1 MYRASAVRAARTL
14 QPERPAPMPHR
25 RSSPSSRP
33 LRLRSARAR
42 LLRGAIACA
51 AAVLLLAPL
60 VAPAGARAQE
70 SGADAL
76 RPELLSDLEL
86 RTIGPAVMSGR
97 IVDLAVV
104 ESDPQV
110 FYAASAT
117 GGVWKT
123 TNNGTTWDPVFQ
135 DQGTH
140 SVGDIAVHQRDTS
153 VVWVGTGERANRQ
166 SNSWGDGVYRSTDG
180 GETWTHMGL
189 EDSHHVGRIA
199 LHPSNPDVVFV
210 AAMGHLWGP
219 NEQRGLYRSTDGGE
233 TWERVAHVDENTG
246 FVDVR
251 IDPERPEIVYAASY
265 QRRRRTFGFHG
276 GGPGSG
282 LWKSTDGGETFERIG
297 PPDPDAEGYVCT
309 EGEERTVHGENGLP
323 LGDYGRIGISIYRSD
338 PSIVYASIEQGCRF
352 NASTEYGEYLAGI
365 YRSEDRGRTWEQVTT
380 WNPRPMYASQPLV
393 DPNDDQRVYMMNRY
407 SYWDGANDTI
417 VTPRQSLHG
426 DDRIL
431 WVNPEDSRHVIKG
444 DDGGIGISYDRGR
457 TWLYVRNLPV
467 SQFYRISA
475 DDRDP
480 YWIYGGLQ
488 DNGSW
493 AGPSATYRES
503 GILNRD
509 WIKTGGGD
517 GFANRIDPADSTTL
531 YNESQYL
538 GLGRFD
544 LETYQEQ
551 DLRPGDP
558 TGSISPRR
566 NWATWGSD
574 REPGPLE
581 NAMEPANWD
590 GPFAFSPHDPDVLY
604 AGTRHLWRSE
614 DGGQSWENLGDLTG
628 GADRTEMTIMGQRP
642 TERTASLDDGIP
654 YWPTLTA
661 IRESPLRE
669 GLLYAGT
676 DDGKLQVSRDGG
688 ESFEDVSD
696 RLPGLPEMAQI
707 NGIEPSSHDPE
718 TVYVAVNDYRNDDYS
733 NYLYRSDDAGRSWE
747 RIDGDLPPE
756 RVTRTVKED
765 PRNPDLLWL
774 GTELGAFFS
783 PDRGESWIEIRA
795 NLPRLAVNDL
805 LIHPR
810 ENDLVLGTHGRG
822 IWILDDVSAFQELD
836 ADVMSSAAHVF
847 SIREASQIR
856 RADVTGHKGD
866 MVFRGENPPVGA
878 IVDYWLDETRG
889 AGDVRLTVLGPDGG
903 VVRELE
909 PDTARGVN
917 RVVWDLRHEP
927 LTSAAPDDA
936 PAWQREGDDG
946 PLVVPGT
953 YTVRLT
959 VDGQRHEQTV
969 EVVEDPRL
977 DVAPDVRE
985 EWTATLL
992 EIGELHDRVAADVKR
1007 LEELVAGAE
1016 DDDPFRGSGDEESR
1030 ERWATLP
1037 DQRSRDVAWRAAE
1050 LLDRIEGLYGDVE
1063 DWTGEMTADQR
1074 SRLEFYR
1081 EKADE
1086 LAPQIDEVVE
1096 AAGG

>member
-1 MYRASAVRAARTL
+1 MAEPRAPV
-14 QPERPAPMPHR
+14 PPPP
-25 RSSPSSRP
+25 
-33 LRLRSARAR
+33 AR
-42 LLRGAIACA
+42 LALSALRRLGPARVLGAL
-51 AAVLLLAPL
+51 AAVGALSLLPAAPG
-60 VAPAGARAQE
+60 APAQATP
-70 SGADAL
+70 DAGYGEL
-76 RPELLSDLEL
+76 SSDLLSDLEL

-123 TNNGTTWDPVFQ
+123 TNNGTTFEPVFE

-153 VVWVGTGERANRQ
+153 LVWVGTGERANRQ

-180 GETWTHMGL
+180 GETWRHMGL
-189 EDSHHVGRIA
+189 GDTHHVGRIA
-199 LHPSNPDVVFV
+199 LHPGDPDVVFV

-219 NEQRGLYRSTDGGE
+219 NEERGLYRSTDGGE
-233 TWERVAHVDENTG
+233 TWDRVAHVDENTG
-246 FVDVR
+246 FVDVAV
-251 IDPERPEIVYAASY
+251 DPERPEIVYAASY
-265 QRRRRTFGFHG
+265 QRQRRTYGFHG
-276 GGPGSG
+276 GGPGGG
-282 LWKSTDGGETFERIG
+282 LWRSDDGGETFERIG
-297 PPDPDAEGYVCT
+297 PADPDAEGYVCA

-323 LGDYGRIGISIYRSD
+323 LGDYGRIGLSIHDSD
-338 PSIVYASIEQGCRF
+338 SRIVYASIEQGCRF

-365 YRSEDRGRTWEQVTT
+365 YRSEDRGRTWEQMTT

-393 DPNDDQRVYMMNRY
+393 DPTDDLRVYMMNRF
-407 SYWDGANDTI
+407 SYWDGVADTI
-417 VTPRQSLHG
+417 VTPDQSLHG

-431 WVNPEDSRHVIKG
+431 WVNPEDPRHVIKG
-444 DDGGIGISYDRGR
+444 DDGGVGISYDRGE
-457 TWLYVRNLPV
+457 TWIYARHLPV
-467 SQFYRISA
+467 SQFYRVSV
-475 DDRDP
+475 DDREP

-503 GILNRD
+503 GVLNRD

-517 GFANRIDPADSTTL
+517 GFANRIDPADSTVL

-538 GLGRFD
+538 GLGRYD
-544 LETYQEQ
+544 LRTGEEQ

-558 TGSISPRR
+558 TGAISPRR
-566 NWATWGSD
+566 NWAVWGSD

-590 GPFAFSPHDPDVLY
+590 GPFVFSPHDPDVLY

-614 DGGQSWENLGDLTG
+614 DGGRSWENLGDLTTG
-628 GADRTEMTIMGQRP
+628 TDRTEMTIMGQEP
-642 TERTASLDDGIP
+642 TERVPSLDDGIP

-661 IRESPLRE
+661 IRESPVRE

-688 ESFEDVSD
+688 ATFQDVSG
-696 RLPGLPEMAQI
+696 RLPDLPRYSQI
-707 NGIEPSSHDPE
+707 NGIEPSSHRAE
-718 TVYVAVNDYRNDDYS
+718 TVYVAVNNYRNDDYA

-765 PRNPDLLWL
+765 PENPDLLWL

-783 PDRGESWIEIRA
+783 PDRGETWVEIEA
-795 NLPRLAVNDL
+795 NLPRQAVNDL
-805 LIHPR
+805 VVHPR

-822 IWILDDVSAFQELD
+822 IWILDDVTAFQEMTPEVLSSD
-836 ADVMSSAAHVF
+836 AHLF
-847 SIREASQIR
+847 SMRRARQIR
-856 RADVTGHKGD
+856 RKEDTGHKGD

-878 IVDYWLDETRG
+878 VVDYWLGADRPDDE
-889 AGDVRLTVLGPDGG
+889 VELTVLGPDGEA
-903 VVRELE
+903 VRELE
-909 PDTARGVN
+909 PETGRGVN

-927 LTSAAPDDA
+927 LASAAPDDA

-946 PLVVPGT
+946 PLVVPGE

-959 VDGQRHEQTV
+959 VDGADHERSVRV
-969 EVVEDPRL
+969 EEDPRL
-977 DVAPDVRE
+977 DVDPDVRE
-985 EWTATLL
+985 AWTAALL
-992 EIGELHDRVAADVKR
+992 EIGELHDRVAADVER
-1007 LEELVAGAE
+1007 LNELVAGAG
-1016 DDDPFRGSGDEESR
+1016 DDDRFPGSGDEEAR
-1030 ERWATLP
+1030 ERWAPLP
-1037 DQRSRDVAWRAAE
+1037 DQRSRDVAWQAAE
-1050 LLDRIEGLYGDVE
+1050 LLDRIEGLYGNVE
-1063 DWTGEMTADQR
+1063 DWTGELTADQR

-1081 EKADE
+1081 EQADR
-1086 LAPQIDEVVE
+1086 LAPEVDEVVE
-1096 AAGG
+1096 SAGG